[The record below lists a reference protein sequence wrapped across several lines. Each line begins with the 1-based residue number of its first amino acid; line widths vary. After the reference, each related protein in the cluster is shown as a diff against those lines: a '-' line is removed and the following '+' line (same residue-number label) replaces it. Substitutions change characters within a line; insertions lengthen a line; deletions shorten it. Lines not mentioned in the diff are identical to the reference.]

1 MLALCIYAVYTD
13 FNQMKGAITMK
24 EKNLTPIYSYK
35 SNGNVDTA
43 KTFYF
48 GSKATTRTTEGGN
61 LILKVYNTDVLKI
74 MTTGRVEVTHY
85 LTDLLPFTLKAINHL
100 LRLHPN
106 NLMEQANKKDLTTQE
121 LFKYKKKVKKV
132 KKDTKVKEVVFTVEK
147 EKMLTPVEKTIV
159 NNDLEAL
166 PF

>member
-1 MLALCIYAVYTD
+1 
-13 FNQMKGAITMK
+13 MK
-24 EKNLTPIYSYK
+24 EKNLTPIYVYK
-35 SNGNVDTA
+35 ANGNVDTK

-48 GSKATTRTTEGGN
+48 GSKATVRETKGGN

-106 NLMEQANKKDLTTQE
+106 NLMDQANKKDLTKKE
-121 LFKYKKKVKKV
+121 LFQYKKKVKKATPKMKV
-132 KKDTKVKEVVFTVEK
+132 KDTIHFIDTEK
-147 EKMLTPVEKTIV
+147 QKNVIELIK
-159 NNDLEAL
+159 NNELEAL

>member
-1 MLALCIYAVYTD
+1 
-13 FNQMKGAITMK
+13 MK
-24 EKNLTPIYSYK
+24 EKNLQPIYVYK
-35 SNGNVDTA
+35 LNGNVDTT

-48 GSKATTRTTEGGN
+48 GNKATTRTTKGGN

-74 MTTGRVEVTHY
+74 MTTGRVEVTHW

-100 LRLHPN
+100 LKIYPN
-106 NLMEQANKKDLTTQE
+106 NLASKVVKKDLTTKE
-121 LFKYKKKVKKV
+121 LFQYKKKVKKAT
-132 KKDTKVKEVVFTVEK
+132 KDTKVNEVVFTVEK
-147 EKMLTPVEKTIV
+147 EKTLTPVEKAII

>member
-1 MLALCIYAVYTD
+1 
-13 FNQMKGAITMK
+13 MK
-24 EKNLTPIYSYK
+24 EKNLSPIYVYK
-35 SNGNVDTA
+35 NNGNVDTA

-48 GSKATTRTTEGGN
+48 GSKATTRTTKGGN

-100 LRLHPN
+100 LRIYPN
-106 NLMEQANKKDLTTQE
+106 NLMDQANNKNLTTKE
-121 LFKYKKKVKKV
+121 LFKYKKKVKKSTP
-132 KKDTKVKEVVFTVEK
+132 KTKVIETIDFLDTDKQKSVIELIKNNELEK
-147 EKMLTPVEKTIV
+147 
-159 NNDLEAL
+159 L